1 MFDLVDISIRT
12 ITSLLWGITRSA
24 HLFARFV
31 GFHTVREIIILL
43 IPDTTII
50 KKIRRIKFNTHER
63 KQKKKERQAVN
74 IDVLLSF
81 VHDRERK
88 VRSEAELELSSS
100 AIDFSLLYRFFR
112 FLCFF

>member
-1 MFDLVDISIRT
+1 MLDLVDISIRD
-12 ITSLLWGITRSA
+12 ITSLLWGILRSA
-24 HLFARFV
+24 YCFARFV
-31 GFHTVREIIILL
+31 EFHTVREIIILL

-50 KKIRRIKFNTHER
+50 KKIRRIKFNTHE
-63 KQKKKERQAVN
+63 KNKEKERQAVN

>member
-1 MFDLVDISIRT
+1 MLDFVDISIRT
-12 ITSLLWGITRSA
+12 ITSLLWGIPRSA
-24 HLFARFV
+24 YRFARFV
-31 GFHTVREIIILL
+31 EFHTVREIIILL
-43 IPDTTII
+43 IPDTAII